1 MFGLKSNFS
10 RKNLQKSFY
19 GFLLFS
25 LIVHLISIS
34 REFDFQNSS
43 DKKSPYIAQQIPA
56 PIRLKLLEEKKKQ
69 IVETNQTENDENL
82 EKIKDRFLSNKDN
95 FFKKETVTAN
105 VGKFQN
111 ATNTSEGQ
119 NGEKNIEKLK
129 KLSIKDFS
137 LGDLSKFKVSAPE
150 EAKKKGDSKSN
161 NSNLNP
167 SIVSQTNDFIDDVE
181 IGELTQLNTSEFK
194 FYGFYYRIK
203 QRLEQHWGN
212 SLREKAKRLSRRNIS
227 SNGNKITA
235 LVVILD
241 SFGRIIN
248 VHLKSTSGVEE
259 LDSAAI
265 ESFNKA
271 GPFPNPP
278 KEMLED
284 GKAKIEWGFVV
295 KT

>member
-1 MFGLKSNFS
+1 MRKVFFTFLIFS
-10 RKNLQKSFY
+10 FAIHLSTFIHKFEKPIQTNNSPLLAKKKNK
-19 GFLLFS
+19 
-25 LIVHLISIS
+25 I
-34 REFDFQNSS
+34 
-43 DKKSPYIAQQIPA
+43 K
-56 PIRLKLLEEKKKQ
+56 LKLVSEKKKQ
-69 IVETNQTENDENL
+69 IVETVQSENL
-82 EKIKDRFLSNKDN
+82 ENLERIKERFLSNKKN
-95 FFKKETVTAN
+95 VFKKETVAKN
-105 VGKFQN
+105 IGKFENANSKGAQGQKEKAVQN
-111 ATNTSEGQ
+111 
-119 NGEKNIEKLK
+119 LK
-129 KLSIKDFS
+129 KLSLENMALS
-137 LGDLSKFKVSAPE
+137 DLSKFKIPKFE
-150 EAKKKGDSKSN
+150 KNEKGEQQKKSKS
-161 NSNLNP
+161 
-167 SIVSQTNDFIDDVE
+167 SISKISRTNDYIDDVP

-212 SLREKAKRLSRRNIS
+212 SLREKAKRLKRRKIS
-227 SNGNKITA
+227 SNKDRITA

-241 SFGRIIN
+241 QLGRIVN

-278 KEMLED
+278 KEMLEN